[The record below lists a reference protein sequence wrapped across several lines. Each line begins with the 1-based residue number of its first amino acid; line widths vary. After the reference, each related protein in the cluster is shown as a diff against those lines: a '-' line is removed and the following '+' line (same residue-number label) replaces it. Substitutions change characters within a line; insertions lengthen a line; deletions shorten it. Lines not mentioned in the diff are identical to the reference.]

1 MLSIGRKVNFQLNIS
16 SNGAYS
22 NNKKSLFCR
31 ELDQPWEIVIM
42 ESLKQEALNVISK
55 MPDTAEI
62 DDIMYRLYVVGKVRK
77 GREAVQQGEVV
88 SIEDLKKE
96 IESW

>member
-1 MLSIGRKVNFQLNIS
+1 
-16 SNGAYS
+16 
-22 NNKKSLFCR
+22 LFR
-31 ELDQPWEIVIM
+31 QELDQHREIVIM

-62 DDIMYRLYVVGKVRK
+62 DDIMYRLYVVDKVRK
-77 GREAVQQGEVV
+77 GREAVRQGEVV

>member
-1 MLSIGRKVNFQLNIS
+1 M
-16 SNGAYS
+16 
-22 NNKKSLFCR
+22 
-31 ELDQPWEIVIM
+31 VIM

-62 DDIMYRLYVVGKVRK
+62 DDIMYRLYVIDKVRK
-77 GREAVQQGEVV
+77 GREAVQRGEVV
-88 SIEDLKKE
+88 SIEELKKE

>member
-1 MLSIGRKVNFQLNIS
+1 
-16 SNGAYS
+16 
-22 NNKKSLFCR
+22 
-31 ELDQPWEIVIM
+31 M
-42 ESLKQEALNVISK
+42 ESLKQEAINVISK

-62 DDIMYRLYVVGKVRK
+62 DDIMYRLYVVDKVRK
-77 GREAVQQGEVV
+77 GREAVKQGEVI

>member
-1 MLSIGRKVNFQLNIS
+1 MNIS

-22 NNKKSLFCR
+22 NYKKILFR
-31 ELDQPWEIVIM
+31 QELDQPWEIVIM

-62 DDIMYRLYVVGKVRK
+62 DDIMYRLYVVDKVRK

-96 IESW
+96 IESF

>member
-1 MLSIGRKVNFQLNIS
+1 
-16 SNGAYS
+16 
-22 NNKKSLFCR
+22 
-31 ELDQPWEIVIM
+31 M